1 MDELKYYFMSAYGQ
15 KVNAEFANSD
25 ELAGYS
31 FDRVLVSGVNADGLI
46 EMVFISNNGRQ
57 ANLLGFGTE
66 FSVLSSS
73 YSQIDLSIIREYIH
87 WNIKDIYNMAQY
99 LGFASEKGL
108 SNNYRSNGIVFRQ
121 INLLDDDFTVFVGSS
136 KNSKRVKFIQL
147 SFIAESAFF
156 RVDIKRSKTED
167 TLDVD
172 SIKFTGFCYEE
183 YQQVVQN
190 FIRINQVA
198 IVEQVLSM
206 NKDSEIIPTITKS
219 EENIPD
225 GVTMYKPVEPVAP
238 REEKELIIP
247 KSVEPAVEIPEE
259 PAINESV
266 ATAESLTQQSGS
278 VETPTPP
285 TPYTQYAKPVSSMQ
299 DDELL

>member
-1 MDELKYYFMSAYGQ
+1 MDELKYYFVSTYGQ

-99 LGFASEKGL
+99 LGFATEKGL

-198 IVEQVLSM
+198 IIEQVLSM
-206 NKDSEIIPTITKS
+206 NKDSEIIPTMNTNSVTVEAPIVQEPTISITQP
-219 EENIPD
+219 EEVTSIP
-225 GVTMYKPVEPVAP
+225 E
-238 REEKELIIP
+238 
-247 KSVEPAVEIPEE
+247 SVEPEMDKVEE
-259 PAINESV
+259 PVVVNENI
-266 ATAESLTQQSGS
+266 ATVESLNVQS
-278 VETPTPP
+278 EEIQTPTPV
-285 TPYTQYAKPVSSMQ
+285 TPYTQYAKPVSSIQ
-299 DDELL
+299 EDELL